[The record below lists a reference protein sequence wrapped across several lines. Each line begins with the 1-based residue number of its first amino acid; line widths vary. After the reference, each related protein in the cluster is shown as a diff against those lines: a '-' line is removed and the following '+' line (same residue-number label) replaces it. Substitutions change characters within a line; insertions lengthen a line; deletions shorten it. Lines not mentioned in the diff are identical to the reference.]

1 MHLHLGLP
9 CNFTLYYMMLLFYL
23 LRRHQHAVS
32 LKVLVISSLCAY
44 IHACCTE
51 LQQRLG
57 ICKIRIIRMKSFTAV
72 CGSEMVKAFFPFCE
86 QTVVRFK

>member
-1 MHLHLGLP
+1 MQLYIILHDVIV
-9 CNFTLYYMMLLFYL
+9 LFVKEAPTCCQL
-23 LRRHQHAVS
+23 EG
-32 LKVLVISSLCAY
+32 IINTCTY
-44 IHACCTE
+44 IHVCCTE